1 MFVKMA
7 VLALYKRIFGPVRLA
22 NGLIWSG
29 LVFTFLFYMALIIAF
44 AATGIPR
51 AEDAATG
58 GWLSLQYDDRVNTYS
73 EPLAAACGIVGALL
87 DVYILVV
94 PLYFIWNLRMSSRNK
109 AGVAAIFF
117 TGILATAFSISGAYF
132 RYKLV
137 QKPGYDLSWRAMPV
151 YAMK

>member
-22 NGLIWSG
+22 NVLIWSG
-29 LVFTFLFYMALIIAF
+29 LVFTLLFYMSLIIAF
-44 AATGIPR
+44 AATSIPR

-58 GWLSLQYDDRVNTYS
+58 FWLSLQYDDRANRWAN
-73 EPLAAACGIVGALL
+73 PLAAACGIVGALL

-94 PLYFIWNLRMSSRNK
+94 PLYFVWNLRMSYRNK

-117 TGILATAFSISGAYF
+117 TGVLATAFSIAGAYY
-132 RYKLV
+132 RYLLV
-137 QKPGYDLSWRAMPV
+137 QKPGFDLSWRAMPV